1 MKSDFWDTSGLLA
14 LQCAKDLFHQAA
26 EAAFRSGAVAARR
39 SREEFYSA
47 ATGRMGVPPA
57 ITVKLLAELDS
68 FFKWLPTHDD
78 SIDDEILTA
87 PRRGIQGR
95 ILYDAILARVAKDY
109 DCKTI
114 VTANPTHFRHVY
126 PSAQIIDL
134 TLGIKSQA
142 RE

>member
-14 LQCAKDLFHQAA
+14 LQCAKDLFHEAA
-26 EAAFRSGAVAARR
+26 ESTFRSGGVAARR

-47 ATGRMGVPPA
+47 ATGRMGIPPA
-57 ITVKLLAELDS
+57 IAIKLLAELDS
-68 FFKWLPTHDD
+68 FFKWLPANDD

-95 ILYDAILARVAKDY
+95 ILYDAILSRVAKDHG
-109 DCKTI
+109 CKTI

-134 TLGIKSQA
+134 TLGVKK
-142 RE
+142 